1 MKLQFLLFS
10 LIISACLRAQYY
22 YNDIVG
28 TMENNRQ
35 MQTYL
40 VNKVKMVSAAG
51 YTPQGSKATDFSETQ
66 EIMENGKA
74 LKITTIANLN
84 RTVYYNRFDA
94 QNRLI
99 SITDSV
105 LGVESITSY
114 EYDKDG
120 RIISVQNSVKDPEN
134 EIDQSELHKW
144 LYNKEG
150 KPEKMWRIIN
160 SNDSLEIRFTPDE
173 NGNPGEEI
181 SYRKGKETD
190 RLYYYFDEKGRITDI
205 VRYNEKIKQLVPD
218 NIITYDDNDRVLQ
231 IITSTPGDKYG
242 KITWVGY
249 QIWRYVYNEQGLKTA
264 EALFNNEQEMT
275 GRIKYSYTFEQ

>member
-22 YNDIVG
+22 YNDITG
-28 TMENNRQ
+28 TMETNRQ

-40 VNKVKMVSAAG
+40 ANKVKMVSAAG

-84 RTVYYNRFDA
+84 RTVYYNRFDV

-105 LGVESITSY
+105 LGVESITRY

-120 RIISVQNSVKDPEN
+120 RITSVQNSVKDTEN

-144 LYNKEG
+144 SYNKEG

-181 SYRKGKETD
+181 SYSKGKETD

-218 NIITYDDNDRVLQ
+218 NIITYDDNGRVLQ

-242 KITWVGY
+242 KITWIGY

>member
-1 MKLQFLLFS
+1 MKILLLPLLFTCS
-10 LIISACLRAQYY
+10 LSLRAQYY
-22 YNDIVG
+22 YNDIIG
-28 TMENNRQ
+28 TMETNRQ

-40 VNKVKMVSAAG
+40 ANKVKMVSASG

-94 QNRLI
+94 QNGLI

-114 EYDKDG
+114 EYDKEG
-120 RIISVQNSVKDPEN
+120 RIISVQNTVKDPEN

-144 LYNKEG
+144 SYNKEG

-160 SNDSLEIRFTPDE
+160 SNDSLEIRFVPDE

-205 VRYNEKIKQLVPD
+205 VRYNEKIRKLVPD
-218 NIITYDDNDRVLQ
+218 NIISYDDNGRVLQ

-275 GRIKYSYTFEQ
+275 GRIKYSYTFVQ

>member
-1 MKLQFLLFS
+1 MKILLLPFLFIASVSLQ
-10 LIISACLRAQYY
+10 AQYY
-22 YNDIVG
+22 YNDIAG
-28 TMENNRQ
+28 TLETNRQ

-40 VNKVKMVSAAG
+40 ANKVKMVSAAG

-94 QNRLI
+94 QNRLV

-105 LGVESITSY
+105 LGVESITRY

-134 EIDQSELHKW
+134 EIDQSEQHKW
-144 LYNKEG
+144 SYNKEG

-160 SNDSLEIRFTPDE
+160 SNDSLEIRFMPDE

-205 VRYNEKIKQLVPD
+205 VRYNEQIRKLVPD
-218 NIITYDDNDRVLQ
+218 NIITYDDNGRVLQ

>member
-1 MKLQFLLFS
+1 MKILLLPVLFVGS
-10 LIISACLRAQYY
+10 LSVQAQYY

-28 TMENNRQ
+28 TLETNRQ

-40 VNKVKMVSAAG
+40 ANKVKTVSAAG
-51 YTPQGSKATDFSETQ
+51 YTPQGSKATDFSEIQ

-74 LKITTIANLN
+74 LKIITIANLN

-105 LGVESITSY
+105 LGVESITRY

-144 LYNKEG
+144 SYNKEG

-160 SNDSLEIRFTPDE
+160 SNDSLEIRFVPDE
-173 NGNPGEEI
+173 KGNPGDEI

-218 NIITYDDNDRVLQ
+218 NIITYDDNGRVLQ
-231 IITSTPGDKYG
+231 IITSTPGDRYG

-264 EALFNNEQEMT
+264 EALFNNDQEMT
-275 GRIKYSYTFEQ
+275 GRIKYTYTFVQ